1 MSHDRLTCVVPT
13 HNRPHFLRR
22 WLRFYTQF
30 PPGFPFLIVDSSEP
44 SAAAENLS
52 AIESARRE
60 LVIEY
65 RHHNLSF
72 HDKCIRGLELVE
84 TPCVVICADD
94 DLVFPD
100 AARQC
105 AEFLEREPGYA
116 SAMGRTAQLDTK
128 LPRWCCTVLKG
139 YSIEDDEPL
148 QRCRRMASIWFT
160 NFYAVYR
167 TRTLLDS
174 FRITAA
180 NTDFRHSVHMPEML
194 LTQLSVLRGRVKVLP
209 LMYSLLE
216 RHATN
221 TSGAQQVRVRPQ
233 AELHYERF
241 RRCLADQCVQAG
253 IGRAE
258 AERFIDDSYGFF
270 RNPNLENRR
279 RPRSTV
285 ERIRRL
291 LRQVIGMTGNF
302 LGRDDQEGSTASRL
316 VRARDVAGCEPIWH
330 AAVKL
335 IRDFPQ
341 GIPSD
346 HAPLE
351 RCA

>member
-1 MSHDRLTCVVPT
+1 MTQEHLTCVVPT
-13 HNRPHFLRR
+13 HNRPQFLRR
-22 WLRFYTQF
+22 WLRFYAQF
-30 PPGFPFLIVDSSEP
+30 PPGFSIIVVDSSEP
-44 SAAAENLS
+44 AAAAENRT
-52 AIESARRE
+52 AIEGAPRE
-60 LVIEY
+60 LKIEY
-65 RHHNLSF
+65 RHLSLGF
-72 HDKCIRGLELVE
+72 NDKCVRGLELVR
-84 TPCVVICADD
+84 TPCAMFCADD

-105 AEFLEREPGYA
+105 AEFLKREPGYA
-116 SAMGRTAQLDTK
+116 SVMGRTAQLDAK
-128 LPRWCCTVLKG
+128 LPDWCCTVLKG

-148 QRCRRMASIWFT
+148 KRCRRMASIWFT

-167 TRTLLDS
+167 TQTLLDN
-174 FRITAA
+174 FRVTAA
-180 NTDFRHSVHMPEML
+180 NTDFRHSVHMPEMMM
-194 LTQLSVLRGRVKVLP
+194 TQLSVLRGRVKVLP
-209 LMYSLLE
+209 LMFSLLE

-221 TSGAQQVRVRPQ
+221 TSGAQQVRVRLH

-241 RRCLADQCVQAG
+241 RRCLADQCVQTG

-270 RNPNLENRR
+270 ANPNLENRR
-279 RPRSTV
+279 RPRSTA

-291 LRQVIGMTGNF
+291 LRQVVAQTLNF
-302 LGRDDQEGSTASRL
+302 LGRDDNGGSTSSRL
-316 VRARDVAGCEPIWH
+316 VRARDVAGSEPIWD

-346 HAPLE
+346 HSPLKE
-351 RCA
+351 CA